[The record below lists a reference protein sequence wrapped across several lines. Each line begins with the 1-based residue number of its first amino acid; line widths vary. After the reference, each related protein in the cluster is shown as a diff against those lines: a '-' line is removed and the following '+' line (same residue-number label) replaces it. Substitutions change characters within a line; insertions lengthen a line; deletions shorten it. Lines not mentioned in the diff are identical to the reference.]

1 MRVRVCV
8 CVVCVSCVC
17 RVFLQMLLEDSWD
30 QYVLVRTLLRLEMSG
45 DDGRAVRRVFEAV
58 MSFYAQMGKVQ
69 NLLLVV
75 IFDELNLAAPSS
87 SAPADPG
94 AEQQAAVLF
103 REDSVGLR
111 MLTTFLN
118 QEVPL
123 ALPFFECLSICVY
136 ILDNVILDNVNISI

>member
-1 MRVRVCV
+1 M
-8 CVVCVSCVC
+8 
-17 RVFLQMLLEDSWD
+17 QMLLEDSWD

-87 SAPADPG
+87 SSASAGSADPG

-123 ALPFFECLSICVY
+123 PSHSLIFI
-136 ILDNVILDNVNISI
+136 